1 MKAACSIVV
10 AVVAMSV
17 AGCTPHNA
25 DVPANTPAREASSP
39 NLDEAEALRIAEA
52 AATSEGYDL
61 DKYNMTGCHYEFVR
75 KDGTWTVFY
84 ELKPPTPPGGH
95 FLVSINDQ
103 TKEATVQPGE

>member
-1 MKAACSIVV
+1 MKAARSIVV

-17 AGCTPHNA
+17 AGCTPRGT
-25 DVPANTPAREASSP
+25 DVPANTPASEASGA
-39 NLDEAEALRIAEA
+39 NLDEAEVLRIAEA
-52 AATSEGYDL
+52 TATSGGYTL
-61 DKYNMTGCHYEFVR
+61 AKYNMTGCHYEFVR

-103 TKEATVQPGE
+103 TKEATLEPGE